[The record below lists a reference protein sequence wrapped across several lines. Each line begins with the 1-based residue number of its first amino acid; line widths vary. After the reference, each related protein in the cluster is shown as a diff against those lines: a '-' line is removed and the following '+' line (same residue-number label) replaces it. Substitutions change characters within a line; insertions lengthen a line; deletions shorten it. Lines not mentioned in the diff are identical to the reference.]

1 LNIPSTRCA
10 SKRKRWV
17 SLIHAGIQTMT
28 VTTPK
33 QGQSTPFAGTPSIID
48 AAHLPH
54 VLGAYNALNLA
65 SVYLQKGNLAA
76 ARRKAVLALASLN
89 ELRGA
94 QA

>member
-1 LNIPSTRCA
+1 
-10 SKRKRWV
+10 
-17 SLIHAGIQTMT
+17 MT
-28 VTTPK
+28 ISTPK
-33 QGQSTPFAGTPSIID
+33 TGQSILAAGTPSSID

-54 VLGAYNALNLA
+54 LLGAYNALNLA

-89 ELRGA
+89 ELRGV